1 MKIALF
7 SDSYFPHESGVAT
20 SVKTLQDELIKK
32 GHEVF
37 VITASNCVN
46 MGPTTIK
53 LPGVYLPLWN
63 LSLAN
68 PFSRKSLEY
77 LSTFKFDILHTNS
90 ELFMGMLANKLAKEN
105 NIPRVHT
112 AHTFYKHYYHYAIKN
127 FCNVALIVERLMVN
141 GFCKNVD
148 RLIVPSTEFQEDLKN
163 RFQVNTPT
171 DIIKT
176 GIDLSKFYKANEQ
189 DGNSIRKKY
198 NIDEND
204 FVLLYIGRLA
214 TEKNLKMLLEAQ
226 VALIQLI
233 PNIKLLIVGTGNVER
248 ELKKYTKKLGIDN
261 SVIFTGEIP
270 QSEIQKYY
278 QAGDIFVMPSY
289 SETQGLTLIEAAA
302 SQKPIV
308 CYNYSVYNDIVTP
321 GENGFMFDST
331 NGYINQITYLYNH
344 PEVLEEFKV
353 NSLEKSENFSKEKFA
368 DAVEDVYK
376 RILKD

>member
-1 MKIALF
+1 M
-7 SDSYFPHESGVAT
+7 
-20 SVKTLQDELIKK
+20 
-32 GHEVF
+32 
-37 VITASNCVN
+37 
-46 MGPTTIK
+46 
-53 LPGVYLPLWN
+53 
-63 LSLAN
+63 
-68 PFSRKSLEY
+68 
-77 LSTFKFDILHTNS
+77 
-90 ELFMGMLANKLAKEN
+90 
-105 NIPRVHT
+105 
-112 AHTFYKHYYHYAIKN
+112 
-127 FCNVALIVERLMVN
+127 
-141 GFCKNVD
+141 
-148 RLIVPSTEFQEDLKN
+148 
-163 RFQVNTPT
+163 
-171 DIIKT
+171 
-176 GIDLSKFYKANEQ
+176 
-189 DGNSIRKKY
+189 
-198 NIDEND
+198 
-204 FVLLYIGRLA
+204 
-214 TEKNLKMLLEAQ
+214 
-226 VALIQLI
+226 
-233 PNIKLLIVGTGNVER
+233 GTGNVER

-344 PEVLEEFKV
+344 PEVLEEFRV